1 MTSAAAAAILVG
13 FGAAELFNHSQSA
26 NDFSLNVS
34 SDRSPAL
41 DASVKL
47 DVAKA
52 EQAYVD
58 AASDYLAQ
66 LELSEAALPLEARK
80 VLHGNLVIA
89 DRAIRE
95 IKLAWKQQPN
105 EIALAQKLM
114 AAHERR
120 LELLQQVAQL
130 SFATQNG
137 G

>member
-1 MTSAAAAAILVG
+1 L
-13 FGAAELFNHSQSA
+13 
-26 NDFSLNVS
+26 
-34 SDRSPAL
+34 PAL

-66 LELSEAALPLEARK
+66 LESSEAALPLEARK

-105 EIALAQKLM
+105 EIALAQKLL